1 MTMTMQTICDII
13 TKDLEG
19 GPSRISFKKFKML
32 YTYLAEIDGEIS
44 AEHISDVL
52 DHLSSDA

>member
-1 MTMTMQTICDII
+1 MQAICDII

-32 YTYLAEIDGEIS
+32 YTYLAEIDGDIS
-44 AEHISDVL
+44 TEQVQDVL
-52 DHLSSDA
+52 EHLSSEA

>member
-1 MTMTMQTICDII
+1 MTLQMICDII

-32 YTYLAEIDGEIS
+32 YTYLAEIDGDIS
-44 AEHISDVL
+44 TEHIGEVL
-52 DHLSSDA
+52 EHLSSDA